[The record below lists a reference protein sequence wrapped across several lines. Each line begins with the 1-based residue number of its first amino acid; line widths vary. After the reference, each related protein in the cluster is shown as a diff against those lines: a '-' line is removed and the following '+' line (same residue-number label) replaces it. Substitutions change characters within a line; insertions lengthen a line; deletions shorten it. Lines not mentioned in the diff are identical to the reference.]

1 MKPELFAKRLTA
13 VLGYDITNP
22 NKIIRKE
29 IVIAYK
35 LFQNDLRRAE
45 REAKKLS
52 DTKVGAAP
60 SPTGVGS
67 NSILAVLDTK
77 EISLESSEVN
87 SIEAEDTK
95 KVEPKE
101 AAVDESKVT
110 ELKSTVSV
118 QIADT

>member
-52 DTKVGAAP
+52 DTKVGAVP

-77 EISLESSEVN
+77 EVSLESSEVN

-95 KVEPKE
+95 KVELKE

-118 QIADT
+118 QIADN

>member
-77 EISLESSEVN
+77 EVSLESSEVN

-95 KVEPKE
+95 KVELKE

-118 QIADT
+118 QIADN